1 MKKLFL
7 LFVAGMMVVLLS
19 GTVMAAGTNTLTVS
33 ANVAG
38 TCKFSSATSTLGFGA
53 LDPSVGT
60 NVNGNTT
67 TQFWCTKGVTTD
79 AVAADN
85 GLNFASGKRNMKD
98 GVSGDVIPY
107 TLTLT
112 KDANPNAGPATPRTL
127 TIDGQVL
134 GSDYTGK
141 TAGNYADTVVLSI
154 TP

>member
-1 MKKLFL
+1 MKTLTL
-7 LFVAGMMVVLLS
+7 LFVAGMFVLLLC
-19 GTVMAAGTNTLTVS
+19 GTVMAAGSNTLTVQAS
-33 ANVAG
+33 VTG
-38 TCKFSSATSTLGFGA
+38 TCKFVSTTSTLNFGA

-60 NVNGNTT
+60 TVNGSTT
-67 TQFWCTKGVTTD
+67 TQFWCTKGTSTD

-85 GLNFASGKRNMKD
+85 GVNFAGGKRNMKD
-98 GVSGDVIPY
+98 AGSGDLIPY

-134 GSDYTGK
+134 GPDYTGK
-141 TAGNYADTVVLSI
+141 TAANYADTVVLSI